1 MQLYFYLGQSF
12 YTTTAW
18 LETAIETLFLSVG
31 LLWCPRQL
39 FLPSLWFTSS
49 CLSILT
55 FTVLSWLIFSLDPIK
70 TPALNTSMLRRGY
83 WYSCEIFLTYT
94 IFWLNAAQFQA
105 LFYIILCNQH
115 SFPAS
120 SSIETNSCDMEF

>member
-12 YTTTAW
+12 DITTAW
-18 LETAIETLFLSVG
+18 LETAIETLLLSVG

-39 FLPSLWFTSS
+39 FLPSLLFTSN

-55 FTVLSWLIFSLDPIK
+55 FTMLSSLIFNLDPIK
-70 TPALNTSMLRRGY
+70 RPALNTSMLRRGC

-94 IFWLNAAQFQA
+94 IFWLNAAQFLA
-105 LFYIILCNQH
+105 LFYIILCNQN
-115 SFPAS
+115 SFLAS
-120 SSIETNSCDMEF
+120 SSKEINSCDMEF